1 MPQAPIQGTE
11 TPLSEL
17 EKEIDAV
24 RDNIRELIEQAAAY
38 SGAADD
44 EQAATR
50 LAEQEARLA
59 RLMKERDQRSRRA
72 R

>member
-1 MPQAPIQGTE
+1 MVQSSVPASDAS
-11 TPLSEL
+11 LSEL
-17 EKEIDAV
+17 EREIDAV
-24 RDNIRELIEQAAAY
+24 RENIRELIEQAAGF

-59 RLMKERDQRSRRA
+59 RLIQEREAKRGQGT
-72 R
+72 